1 MRPST
6 AVLYS
11 LSLFALMSSQGFKA
25 AFLISDSFSKP
36 PAPHM
41 PPLLSKDMAFPRNR
55 SCMDRINV
63 VFSVGRSESQRME
76 REDDGFCAF
85 LVAC

>member
-1 MRPST
+1 
-6 AVLYS
+6 
-11 LSLFALMSSQGFKA
+11 
-25 AFLISDSFSKP
+25 
-36 PAPHM
+36 
-41 PPLLSKDMAFPRNR
+41 
-55 SCMDRINV
+55 MDRINV